1 MTERVLIRCRVVAAV
16 LLSGAGVA
24 ACSHAPAA
32 TAPTPSSAAA
42 TSVPAVH
49 SDSAYIAQA
58 RADSA
63 RLPYTQADIDFMT
76 GMISHHAQAIDMSR
90 MAPTHGASPAVRT
103 LADRIINAQTDEIR
117 LMQQWLA
124 DRRQPVPPAKA
135 VPMKHKMGG
144 MEHEM
149 WMNGM
154 LTPEQMQALDAA
166 RGTEFDRQFLTG
178 MIAHHQ
184 GAVAMVEELF
194 GTPGAAN
201 DVVTNKLAQ
210 DVQVDQKTEIVRMQ
224 QMLLK
229 LQLESPSPSP

>member
-1 MTERVLIRCRVVAAV
+1 MTERVLIRCRVAVAV
-16 LLSGAGVA
+16 LLSGSGVA

-32 TAPTPSSAAA
+32 TAPTPTPAA
-42 TSVPAVH
+42 TATAPAIR

-135 VPMKHKMGG
+135 VPMKHTMGG

-178 MIAHHQ
+178 MIGHHQ

-229 LQLESPSPSP
+229 LQFESPSPSP